1 MHGRPWPRILCG
13 VYRPVRLTAASCGLA
28 AALALAGCSTGTP
41 AAQQSAT
48 QGTATAQSAATRRS
62 SPPPKPSP
70 TPSPTPTVCARIAPG
85 FPCTMRDRI
94 REVNRYI
101 RHLPGSLGIVID
113 DRATGAVWHNA
124 NASVLYPAA
133 STIKLAMMTD
143 LLLRNR
149 AGSIHL
155 TPADRSAMFQ
165 ALYTSNDN
173 DADHLWFAYENA
185 SFINT
190 IRAFGMRST
199 RFTTS
204 PYWGNIDTTA
214 RNLDNLMNYVLT
226 RTPASIRNYLVYRLR
241 HVSGLDQQWGVWGA
255 GPQNHPGNKDGWE
268 QDPSPYGVWITN
280 TVGFAGPHQQYTVAI
295 MYDLQSFD
303 ENGNTGFKYGT
314 NKLTQI
320 AAMLFQGH
328 HTPSPHPLPSAVP

>member
-1 MHGRPWPRILCG
+1 MHGGAWPRILCG

-41 AAQQSAT
+41 AAQRTAS

-62 SPPPKPSP
+62 SPSPKPSP
-70 TPSPTPTVCARIAPG
+70 TPSPTPTVCARTAPG
-85 FPCTMRDRI
+85 FPCAMRERI

-124 NASVLYPAA
+124 NANVLYPAA

-155 TPADRSAMFQ
+155 IAADWSAMFQ

-173 DADHLWFAYENA
+173 DADHLWFEYENA

-204 PYWGNIDTTA
+204 AYWGNIDTTA
-214 RNLDNLMNYVLT
+214 RNLDNLMNYVLSS
-226 RTPASIRNYLVYRLR
+226 TPASVRNYLVYRLR